1 MNYDSQCAPANPASA
16 LRLQSTLFVGRVAE
30 LGSLAPTREIHM
42 PTKEKASSLLGSIVL
57 VLLAVMIIAKTSRD
71 IRFYFDKNVIA
82 VNTPA
87 DIEKLHDNTIAEVS
101 LGLDLKQAYAV
112 SYLSQREFL
121 LIPFS
126 GVGYRLMYVI
136 EGPLSDKLI
145 AGLHPPYK
153 GRVVEKDFADSW
165 EVYDKPMKLKK
176 IFARDRIE
184 LPANAMLVY
193 DAPKEL
199 PNLWMFFIC
208 ALSISYLV
216 YKAYSLAR
224 LLRADKNTPSAT
236 P

>member
-1 MNYDSQCAPANPASA
+1 MA
-16 LRLQSTLFVGRVAE
+16 
-30 LGSLAPTREIHM
+30 
-42 PTKEKASSLLGSIVL
+42 TKAKASSLLGSIIL
-57 VLLAVMIIAKTSRD
+57 ILLAVVIIVKTSRD
-71 IRFYFDKNVIA
+71 ITFYFDKSVIA

-87 DIEKLHDNTIAEVS
+87 DLEKLHDNTIAEIS
-101 LGLDLKQAYAV
+101 LGLDFKQAYGV

-126 GVGYRLMYVI
+126 GLGYNLMYVV
-136 EGPLSDKLI
+136 EGPLSEKLV
-145 AGLHPPYK
+145 ANLRPPYK

-165 EVYDKPMKLKK
+165 DVYEKPMKLKT
-176 IFARDRIE
+176 IFARDHID

-199 PNLWMFFIC
+199 PNLWMLFIF
-208 ALSISYLV
+208 ALSISYLA

-224 LLRADKNTPSAT
+224 MFRAEKSAPSAT